1 MKNLKPIFIENS
13 KLPYWLSKI
22 APIDVWAFSAGP
34 FVVCRGKLSEKTI
47 THETIHFFQQLEMLF
62 VLQWILYGLFYVIGR
77 FTQGSWKAAYYGN
90 PFEIEAYVND
100 IDPEYLEERKFWAW
114 TGYLRNLF
122 SRES

>member
-47 THETIHFFQQLEMLF
+47 THETIHFLQQLEMLF

-77 FTQGSWKAAYYGN
+77 FTKGSWKAAYYEN
-90 PFEIEAYVND
+90 PFEVEAYAND
-100 IDPEYLEERKFWAW
+100 LDPDYLEERKFWAW
-114 TGYLRNLF
+114 TGYVKSLF
-122 SRES
+122 SRQS

>member
-34 FVVCRGKLSEKTI
+34 FVVCRGQLSEKTI
-47 THETIHFFQQLEMLF
+47 THETIHFLQQLEMLF

-77 FTQGSWKAAYYGN
+77 FTKGSWKAAYYEN
-90 PFEIEAYVND
+90 PFEGEAYAND
-100 IDPEYLEERKFWAW
+100 LDPDYLEERKFWAW
-114 TGYLRNLF
+114 TSYVKSLF
-122 SRES
+122 SRQS

>member
-47 THETIHFFQQLEMLF
+47 THETIHFLQQVEMLF
-62 VLQWILYGLFYVIGR
+62 VFQWILYGLFYVIGR
-77 FTQGSWKAAYYGN
+77 FTKGSWKAAYYGN
-90 PFEIEAYVND
+90 PFEVEAYAND
-100 IDPEYLEERKFWAW
+100 LDPDYLEERKFWAW
-114 TGYLRNLF
+114 TGYVKSLF
-122 SRES
+122 SRQS